1 MLAPRFREGHTADGI
16 AAGLDAIDRAIAGTY
31 ALPPSAGPD
40 GRSGGMGA
48 REQGAL
54 VVVFVVFALIIPF
67 VQGVLLALLMRPRL
81 GGARFVR
88 IRCPVCWRNI

>member
-1 MLAPRFREGHTADGI
+1 VVAPRFREGHTADGI

-54 VVVFVVFALIIPF
+54 VVVFALIIPC